1 MSTTTEI
8 LFNSPALHSLKRD
21 QLVKLCKIHSL
32 KANGKNAELI
42 DRLKQRAAQ
51 LPPDDDTRM
60 PRASE
65 QWEMVMDDIQE
76 VDEPASEHT
85 NIYSTAVTLSLKAI
99 ASSFGIRRGKN
110 TTASLPVFPTAD
122 TLPHSL
128 PTEPIPGNPARPGIP
143 APPHARLS
151 TSAPTSGLTTTIRLI
166 SSSYG
171 SPAPSPPRLAPY
183 QTTFDIDMADI
194 HSTPPSLYPRV
205 PFEDLLSTPVT
216 QFNPPSHHNTSQTP
230 LPAFRPTPQ
239 TDDGAPQDI
248 FSPIPTRSAKKRQ
261 TPGAGRISAAADA
274 PFLFGS
280 PLPQHNL
287 SNKAFGH
294 AAAEVLQEM
303 NRRLDE
309 AGVPQ
314 LRPLHDAGSL
324 GKRPTTGG
332 DASTNTDN
340 RFAKAHEDAFSK
352 MDSIA
357 THYAARRG
365 APQPLGK
372 KRKSEALGAKRK
384 SSSNAAATTAHSGQ
398 GVRVISTGVRKHMGI
413 PGGFDDDDGSS
424 VTEEDAGARRSS
436 KRIRVAETGTDVHTG
451 RRVSLV
457 PAERERREKE
467 KEAVKKRLEASK
479 ARRRS
484 GSRGRLS
491 VAPPL
496 AKPKSA
502 ASRFGFFSSAKT
514 LVKNVWNMGAGTSS
528 HNNNNA
534 AGSSSKPTSSIP
546 VAKPS
551 TVYPTTN
558 NNGGGG
564 AGAQSGHIRVP
575 SGSSLLKPTSSSAAK
590 AATTT
595 TVESTVSSR
604 TRSPIPSFNG
614 ATSTSRLPTR
624 PPSTSSMGGT
634 QKGAVGVSSMGTRRG
649 MNIGGGG
656 GDSVRKRSTS
666 GSSVSSSTLM
676 APTASSIA
684 RSTKRQS
691 AMTVLPVVAEQQQQ
705 QTRRAGGRLGPSS
718 SSSPVTLMQITNR
731 KASSPS
737 SPRPT
742 KIFSKP
748 LTSFASPTTTTTML
762 NEHAS
767 LSAAASTLLSCKVP
781 STAIHVPGT
790 AETTTVAVSPP
801 PSAAALAP
809 KPRSLIARKPRI
821 SRSRV
826 IAKLGAQRAA
836 SATAAPAAAVGRP
849 SGGLAA
855 PAGRTRSSM
864 GAGPRR
870 SLGVKAGGRNGGE
883 VVMMM
888 GVRKRARQSE
898 YYARRRSGKGGGGS
912 MDVDS

>member
-51 LPPDDDTRM
+51 LPPDDDDDTKM

-76 VDEPASEHT
+76 
-85 NIYSTAVTLSLKAI
+85 AI
-99 ASSFGIRRGKN
+99 ASSFGIRRGTSSKN
-110 TTASLPVFPTAD
+110 TSASLPVFPTAD

-128 PTEPIPGNPARPGIP
+128 PASHHLTEPIPGNPARPGIP

-166 SSSYG
+166 TTSYG
-171 SPAPSPPRLAPY
+171 SPDPSPPRLPPY

-261 TPGAGRISAAADA
+261 TPGASRISAAADA

-332 DASTNTDN
+332 DASTNTNN

-365 APQPLGK
+365 PPQQQPLGK

-384 SSSNAAATTAHSGQ
+384 NSSNAAATTAHSGQ

-413 PGGFDDDDGSS
+413 PGGFDDADGSS
-424 VTEEDAGARRSS
+424 VTEEPPPQEEEDAGARRSS

-451 RRVSLV
+451 RRISLV

-528 HNNNNA
+528 HNNNNNNNNNNA

-590 AATTT
+590 ATTATA
-595 TVESTVSSR
+595 ESTVSSR
-604 TRSPIPSFNG
+604 IRSPIPSFDTT
-614 ATSTSRLPTR
+614 ATTSTGNATSRLPTR
-624 PPSTSSMGGT
+624 PPSTSSSMGGT
-634 QKGAVGVSSMGTRRG
+634 QKSAVGGSVSSMGTRRG
-649 MNIGGGG
+649 MMGVGGGLSSGTAGPAHTSNGSDVGG
-656 GDSVRKRSTS
+656 GDSHQETECDDDVAC
-666 GSSVSSSTLM
+666 GGGAAAAAADAAGWWAVGPVVVSRD
-676 APTASSIA
+676 IA
-684 RSTKRQS
+684 ADHESEG
-691 AMTVLPVVAEQQQQ
+691 VVAETDQD
-705 QTRRAGGRLGPSS
+705 L
-718 SSSPVTLMQITNR
+718 
-731 KASSPS
+731 
-737 SPRPT
+737 
-742 KIFSKP
+742 
-748 LTSFASPTTTTTML
+748 
-762 NEHAS
+762 
-767 LSAAASTLLSCKVP
+767 
-781 STAIHVPGT
+781 
-790 AETTTVAVSPP
+790 
-801 PSAAALAP
+801 
-809 KPRSLIARKPRI
+809 
-821 SRSRV
+821 
-826 IAKLGAQRAA
+826 
-836 SATAAPAAAVGRP
+836 
-849 SGGLAA
+849 
-855 PAGRTRSSM
+855 
-864 GAGPRR
+864 
-870 SLGVKAGGRNGGE
+870 
-883 VVMMM
+883 
-888 GVRKRARQSE
+888 
-898 YYARRRSGKGGGGS
+898 
-912 MDVDS
+912 